1 MRSVVHVKNLVVD
14 FATRRVTAG
23 GAEVKLSKIEYDLL
37 RLLARHAGKVLTHRQ
52 ILRDVWGPGH
62 EEDTHYLRV
71 YIAHLRE
78 KIESKPDSPE
88 IILTELGVG
97 YRFFMPS

>member
-1 MRSVVHVKNLVVD
+1 
-14 FATRRVTAG
+14 
-23 GAEVKLSKIEYDLL
+23 
-37 RLLARHAGKVLTHRQ
+37 
-52 ILRDVWGPGH
+52 VWGPGH